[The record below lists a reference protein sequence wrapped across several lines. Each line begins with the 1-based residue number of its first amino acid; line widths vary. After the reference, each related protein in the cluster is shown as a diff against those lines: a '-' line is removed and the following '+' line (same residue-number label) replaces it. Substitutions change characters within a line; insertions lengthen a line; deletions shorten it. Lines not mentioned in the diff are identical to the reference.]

1 MFLRCTRRVKNG
13 KTHEYWNL
21 VENRRLSDG
30 RVAQRQVLYLGEI
43 NASQREAWRKTIEV
57 QENGTR
63 RQVAL
68 FPAGSMPC
76 DDVDAIGVRS
86 SELRVQ
92 RPRQWGACWL
102 ALDLWQQ
109 LELDSFWRPRLR
121 PSREGTPWLKV
132 LETLVAY
139 RLIDPGSQC
148 KLHRHW
154 FDTSAMADLLDADF
168 ALAEKNTLY
177 RCLDKL
183 VEHKDELFKF
193 LERRWGELFGAKFD
207 VLLYDLTGTCFETDV
222 ERGPQDL
229 RQFGYSRD
237 KRADCRQIVIALIVT
252 PEGFPLSYE
261 VLSGNTADST
271 TLSDFLERIEQ
282 RYGRANRLWVMDR
295 GIPTEDS
302 LAKMRTMGASYL
314 VGTPKG
320 RLTKLEQAF
329 LGQPWARVREGV
341 QVKRLATEE
350 GVYVL
355 AQSDARIDKERGMRR
370 KRLRRCVERLKAL
383 QGQTLTRD
391 QLPIK
396 LGAAQHEAGRAA
408 RLVQVTI
415 STASAATPKAVAKT
429 AKAMAKTPKATAKKP
444 KAGTTEGKN
453 VASLQFGLDRAKL
466 RQVRRREGRYL
477 LRTNLD
483 AQQPERLWTFY
494 IQLTEVEQAFK
505 ELEHDLAVRPIFH
518 RVESRIEAHVFVAF
532 LAYCLQVTLKANLRP
547 LAGGITPR
555 EVLAKFK
562 TMQMVD
568 VHIPTTDGRELLL
581 SRYTQPEP
589 STACCCG

>member
-1 MFLRCTRRVKNG
+1 MFLRCSRRVKDG
-13 KTHEYWNL
+13 KAHEYWNL
-21 VENRRLSDG
+21 VENRRLADG

-57 QENGTR
+57 QEQGTR

-68 FPAGSMPC
+68 FPAGSMPG
-76 DDVDAIGVRS
+76 DDVDAIGVRL
-86 SELRVQ
+86 SELRVE

-102 ALDLWQQ
+102 AVDLWQQ
-109 LELDSFWRPRLR
+109 LELDSFWRARLR

-132 LETLVAY
+132 LKTLVAY
-139 RLIDPGSQC
+139 RLIDPGSEW
-148 KLHRHW
+148 KLHRQW
-154 FDTSAMADLLDADF
+154 FDASAMADLLDSDF

-177 RCLDKL
+177 RCLDRL

-193 LERRWGELFGAKFD
+193 LKRRWGELFAAKFD
-207 VLLYDLTGTCFETDV
+207 VLLYDLTSTYFETDV
-222 ERGPQDL
+222 ERGAADL

-237 KRADCRQIVIALIVT
+237 KRGDCRQVVIALIVT

-261 VLSGNTADST
+261 VLAGNTADST
-271 TLSDFLERIEQ
+271 TLSEFLDRIER
-282 RYGRANRLWVMDR
+282 RYGKADRIWVMDR
-295 GIPTEDS
+295 GVPTEES

-329 LGQPWARVREGV
+329 LSQPWARVREGV

-350 GVYVL
+350 DVYVL

-370 KRLRRCVERLKAL
+370 KRLRRYVDRLQAL
-383 QGQTLTRD
+383 QGQVLTRD
-391 QLPIK
+391 QLLMK
-396 LGAAQHEAGRAA
+396 LGAARHEAGRAA
-408 RLVQVTI
+408 QLVQVRI
-415 STASAATPKAVAKT
+415 PKASAKT
-429 AKAMAKTPKATAKKP
+429 A
-444 KAGTTEGKN
+444 
-453 VASLQFGLDRAKL
+453 SLEFRLDRARL

-477 LRTNLD
+477 LRTNLT
-483 AQQPERLWTFY
+483 AGAPEQLWTFY

-505 ELEHDLAVRPIFH
+505 ELKHDLAVRPIFH
-518 RVESRIEAHVFVAF
+518 HNENRIEAHIFVAF

-547 LAGGITPR
+547 LAGGITPH
-555 EVLAKFK
+555 EVIAKFK

-568 VHIPTTDGRELLL
+568 VCIPTTDGRTRAAALH
-581 SRYTQPEP
+581 
-589 STACCCG
+589 AA

>member
-76 DDVDAIGVRS
+76 DDVDAIGVRL

-109 LELDSFWRPRLR
+109 LELDSFWRSRLR

-132 LETLVAY
+132 LKTLVAY
-139 RLIDPGSQC
+139 RLIDPGSEW

-193 LERRWGELFGAKFD
+193 LKRRWGELFGAKFD
-207 VLLYDLTGTCFETDV
+207 VLLYDLTSTYFETDV

-237 KRADCRQIVIALIVT
+237 KRGDCRQIVIALIVT

-261 VLSGNTADST
+261 VLSGNTADS
-271 TLSDFLERIEQ
+271 
-282 RYGRANRLWVMDR
+282 M
-295 GIPTEDS
+295 
-302 LAKMRTMGASYL
+302 
-314 VGTPKG
+314 
-320 RLTKLEQAF
+320 
-329 LGQPWARVREGV
+329 
-341 QVKRLATEE
+341 
-350 GVYVL
+350 
-355 AQSDARIDKERGMRR
+355 
-370 KRLRRCVERLKAL
+370 
-383 QGQTLTRD
+383 
-391 QLPIK
+391 
-396 LGAAQHEAGRAA
+396 
-408 RLVQVTI
+408 
-415 STASAATPKAVAKT
+415 
-429 AKAMAKTPKATAKKP
+429 
-444 KAGTTEGKN
+444 
-453 VASLQFGLDRAKL
+453 
-466 RQVRRREGRYL
+466 
-477 LRTNLD
+477 
-483 AQQPERLWTFY
+483 
-494 IQLTEVEQAFK
+494 
-505 ELEHDLAVRPIFH
+505 
-518 RVESRIEAHVFVAF
+518 
-532 LAYCLQVTLKANLRP
+532 
-547 LAGGITPR
+547 
-555 EVLAKFK
+555 
-562 TMQMVD
+562 
-568 VHIPTTDGRELLL
+568 
-581 SRYTQPEP
+581 
-589 STACCCG
+589 